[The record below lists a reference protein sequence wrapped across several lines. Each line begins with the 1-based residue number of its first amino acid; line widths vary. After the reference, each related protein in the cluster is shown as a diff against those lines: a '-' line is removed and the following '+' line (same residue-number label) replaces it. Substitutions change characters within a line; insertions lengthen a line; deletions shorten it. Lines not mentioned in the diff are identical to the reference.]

1 MNFPQQQQQSFD
13 ESFNCTNGCE
23 SANQCE
29 FNNGSNNYVAYQPS
43 HYNQQIQ
50 PPQQQFFT
58 AAANN
63 ECVNSNNNYEDGVV
77 PSNSFENGYQQQM
90 HLIQPNNYVASN
102 NQFNNYYYGVN
113 SDINAAG
120 SSVTSY
126 DNNPNMNGSDNYSY
140 QSYVPCRGPRPWNF
154 AECFGFYGEAPCQYA
169 NVAVDMEDFM

>member
-1 MNFPQQQQQSFD
+1 MNNNFPQQQSFD

-29 FNNGSNNYVAYQPS
+29 FNNGSNNYVAYQ
-43 HYNQQIQ
+43 YNQ

-58 AAANN
+58 AANN
-63 ECVNSNNNYEDGVV
+63 ECVNNNYEDGVV

-113 SDINAAG
+113 SDINVAG
-120 SSVTSY
+120 TSVTSY
-126 DNNPNMNGSDNYSY
+126 DNNLLNPSDNYSY

>member
-1 MNFPQQQQQSFD
+1 MNNNFPQQQSFD

-29 FNNGSNNYVAYQPS
+29 FNNGSNNYVAYQ
-43 HYNQQIQ
+43 YNQ

-58 AAANN
+58 AANN
-63 ECVNSNNNYEDGVV
+63 ECVSNNYEDGVV

-102 NQFNNYYYGVN
+102 NQFNNYYYGLN
-113 SDINAAG
+113 SDFNVAG

-126 DNNPNMNGSDNYSY
+126 DNNLNMNPSDNYSY